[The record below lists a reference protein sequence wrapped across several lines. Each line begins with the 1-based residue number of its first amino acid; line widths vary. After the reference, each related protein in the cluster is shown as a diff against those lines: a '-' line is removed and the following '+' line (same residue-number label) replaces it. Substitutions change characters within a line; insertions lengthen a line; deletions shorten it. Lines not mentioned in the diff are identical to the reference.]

1 MVAAAQLESDKD
13 FGSSWSLMVCS
24 PHSPSS
30 EAGEGLVSTILG
42 RGGGCRWEPRAAP
55 LAPELVQS
63 SASGTAGCGSRYTL
77 LKSTRGTSK
86 SKSHRGPKES
96 PRGHRAVD
104 SSLRTWS
111 SSRLSV
117 LQMSAMGGPSPLL
130 PEPSSSFLL
139 PLP

>member
-13 FGSSWSLMVCS
+13 MRSSWSLMVCGPYS
-24 PHSPSS
+24 HSS
-30 EAGEGLVSTILG
+30 EAVEGLVSTILG

-63 SASGTAGCGSRYTL
+63 SASGTAGCGSRFTL
-77 LKSTRGTSK
+77 LKSARGPSK

-96 PRGHRAVD
+96 PRGQRAVD
-104 SSLRTWS
+104 SSLKTWS

-117 LQMSAMGGPSPLL
+117 LQ
-130 PEPSSSFLL
+130 
-139 PLP
+139 